1 MPRFFVAVLRAL
13 PIARLM
19 LALGVAAVVVIG
31 AQAREIMQ
39 NTACEVPEE
48 SVVEGNLFVLCE
60 TLTINGSVRGSVIGI
75 ALRTSVNGTV
85 DDSLYLLGFELAVSG
100 AVRGS
105 LHYAGITLNIHAA
118 SPPAALPAAA
128 EDTAPP
134 DASAEPAPPQVGG
147 SVLAGALRA
156 QLAQDA
162 AVGAIISTAYQWEI
176 DGTVLGEVSM
186 WGSRLELSGTVDGSV
201 YANVGDPAS
210 DPSQIRT
217 LLLPFGFDVVLGAPG
232 LYIPQGGRVGGL
244 LEYTGPVEGQIEGQI
259 GGDVVFNRLT
269 PTVPTLDRP
278 NTIVEYGRELLRE
291 FTSLL
296 VVGLLAWLI
305 TPNLW
310 QRPIIALRLR
320 PIPSFSFGLLGFI
333 LSFPVV
339 FILVLITVVVVAVC
353 LALSLEGVAAA
364 LALGLTVFN
373 VTVGGTFYFVAI
385 YLSRVVVGWAI
396 GRFALRS
403 IRTEMSATAYTLGSL
418 ALGIFVLAVG
428 LSLPAVGWIINAV
441 AVFLGLGALLLV
453 ATGQLQQMR
462 RAPVP
467 PAAPAG
473 AQPAVLRVP
482 LPITVIPTG
491 TEAPAPSAPTLP
503 LPGSEDAPGMS
514 NLPPGFDPEKF
525 FRD

>member
-1 MPRFFVAVLRAL
+1 MSRFLVAVLRAV
-13 PIARLM
+13 PIARLT
-19 LALGVAAVVVIG
+19 LVVWVASVVAIGV
-31 AQAREIMQ
+31 QAREILQ
-39 NTACEVPEE
+39 DSACEVAEG

-60 TLTINGSVRGSVIGI
+60 TLTINGRVSGSVIGL
-75 ALRTSVNGTV
+75 ALRTSVNGAV
-85 DDSLYLLGFELAVSG
+85 DGSLYLLGFELGVSG
-100 AVRGS
+100 TVQGS
-105 LHYAGITLNIHAA
+105 LHYAGITLSIHAA
-118 SPPAALPAAA
+118 SPPSALENAL
-128 EDTAPP
+128 PP
-134 DASAEPAPPQVGG
+134 DAAMQTTPDVPRVRG

-162 AVGAIISTAYQWEI
+162 SVGAIISTAYQWDI
-176 DGTVLGEVSM
+176 AGTVLGEVSV
-186 WGSRLELSGTVDGSV
+186 WGSRLELSGLVGGSL

-232 LYIPQGGRVGGL
+232 LYIPQTGRVGGL
-244 LEYTGPVEGQIEGQI
+244 LEYSGPVEGQIEGRI
-259 GGDVVFNRLT
+259 GGEVVFNRLT

-278 NTIVEYGRELLRE
+278 NTIVEYGRELMRE
-291 FTSLL
+291 FTSLF
-296 VVGLLAWLI
+296 VVGLLGWLL
-305 TPNLW
+305 TPSLW

-333 LSFPVV
+333 LSFPVL

-353 LALSLEGVAAA
+353 LALSLEGVATA
-364 LALGLTVFN
+364 LALALTVFN

-403 IRTEMSATAYTLGSL
+403 IRAEMSATAYAVGSL
-418 ALGIFVLAVG
+418 VVGIFVLSVG
-428 LSLPAVGWIINAV
+428 LSLPAIGWVINAV

-453 ATGQLQQMR
+453 ATGQLQEMR
-462 RAPVP
+462 RAPMP
-467 PAAPAG
+467 PAPPAG
-473 AQPAVLRVP
+473 MPPAVLRVP
-482 LPITVIPTG
+482 LPITAIPTG
-491 TEAPAPSAPTLP
+491 TEAPAPGAPTLP
-503 LPGSEDAPGMS
+503 LPGSADVPGMD